1 MRRWP
6 SRVNN
11 GLSKAVCL
19 LLLVSSRGVEARAQD
34 SSATAVRPPWNL
46 PPDRFVSVD
55 GNRLHYFDKGTGP
68 AIVLLHGFS
77 GSAGLEWGRVI
88 DALAERHRVIAPHQ
102 LGFAP
107 SEVPAIDYDTDA
119 LIESVAGLIRALELR
134 DVTLVGESFGG
145 WVAVSYA
152 ARQAK
157 AGSTLPAIERL
168 VLVDAAVG
176 LTALEPGRR
185 AFADPAAQAEA
196 AAFVREHPIPDHE
209 LTRQRVIRNSGF
221 LKGEPTAVELAAIEV
236 PTLIVWGGEDELVPR
251 SFGDRLAHLI
261 PGARFALVPG
271 GHIPPVERPR
281 ELIALLLDFAH

>member
-1 MRRWP
+1 VINAA
-6 SRVNN
+6 SKVL
-11 GLSKAVCL
+11 GLA
-19 LLLVSSRGVEARAQD
+19 LLLVPVGGAAAQAPEPSSG
-34 SSATAVRPPWNL
+34 RPAWNL
-46 PPDRFVSVD
+46 PPDRFVSVN
-55 GNRLHYFDKGTGP
+55 GYRLHYFEKGTGP

-119 LIESVAGLIRALELR
+119 LIESLAGLIRALELR
-134 DVTLVGESFGG
+134 EVTLVGESFGG

-157 AGSTLPAIERL
+157 AGSTLPPIERL

-196 AAFVREHPIPDHE
+196 AAFVRAHPIPNHE
-209 LTRQRVIRNSGF
+209 PTRQRVIANSGF
-221 LKGEPTAVELAAIEV
+221 LEGEPTAAELAAIRV
-236 PTLIVWGGEDELVPR
+236 PTLIVWGDEDELVPR
-251 SFGDRLAHLI
+251 WFGDRLAQLI
-261 PGARFALVPG
+261 PGARFELVPG

-281 ELIALLLDFAH
+281 ELIALLLGFDR